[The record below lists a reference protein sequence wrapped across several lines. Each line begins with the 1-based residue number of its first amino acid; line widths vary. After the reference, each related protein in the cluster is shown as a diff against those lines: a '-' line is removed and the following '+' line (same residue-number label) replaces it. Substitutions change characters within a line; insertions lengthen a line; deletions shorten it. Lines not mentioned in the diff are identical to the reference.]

1 MIKMELAVSPS
12 LSEESQRI
20 LRVMVQKPVIAGG
33 ELVILAHI
41 SSPEKL
47 ADALRPLLS
56 AGVISTNTSIDP
68 NEVLKSYFNLNPS
81 ARPFAEFAT
90 R

>member
-1 MIKMELAVSPS
+1 MI
-12 LSEESQRI
+12 
-20 LRVMVQKPVIAGG
+20 QKPVISGG

-41 SSPEKL
+41 TPEKL
-47 ADALRPLLS
+47 AEALRPLLS
-56 AGVISTNTSIDP
+56 AGVISTNSSSTEPSEI
-68 NEVLKSYFNLNPS
+68 LRSYFNLNPS

>member
-1 MIKMELAVSPS
+1 
-12 LSEESQRI
+12 
-20 LRVMVQKPVIAGG
+20 MVRKPVIAGG

-41 SSPEKL
+41 SPEKL

-56 AGVISTNTSIDP
+56 AGVISTNTSSIDSS
-68 NEVLKSYFNLNPS
+68 EILQSYFNLNPS
-81 ARPFAEFAT
+81 ARTFAEFAT